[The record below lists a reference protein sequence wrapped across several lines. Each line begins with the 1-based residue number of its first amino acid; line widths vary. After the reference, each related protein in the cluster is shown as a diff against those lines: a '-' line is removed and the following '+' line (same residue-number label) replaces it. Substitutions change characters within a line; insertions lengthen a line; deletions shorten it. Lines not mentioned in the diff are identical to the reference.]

1 MRTVRTLPSTK
12 FDVVFPPFRIVTF
25 SDEPEVL
32 IVRSALLR
40 AWDAVPPEP
49 VVNGAGE
56 GSFTEAF
63 WEFLK
68 KMHAMPE
75 EERELIPRTPG
86 REVES
91 EWRLELYRR

>member
-12 FDVVFPPFRIVTF
+12 FDVVFPPFPIVTF

-49 VVNGAGE
+49 VVNGAGKR
-56 GSFTEAF
+56 SFTEPF
-63 WEFLK
+63 REFLK
-68 KMHAMPE
+68 KTHGMSE
-75 EERELIPRTPG
+75 EEHALIPRVPS